1 MECVWNFRTFTLEY
15 VILQDLFTIHFRSN
29 CVNVLVTTTQLVPG
43 LAKTLLYGLG
53 GVFSIENIY
62 SATKIGK
69 FLSIQRKILIFEPWN
84 VISNNV
90 ATQYVINGHI
100 QDILLPVSLKQL

>member
-1 MECVWNFRTFTLEY
+1 MKF
-15 VILQDLFTIHFRSN
+15 LFFCFRSN
-29 CVNVLVTTTQLVPG
+29 CVNVLVTTTQLVPA

-69 FLSIQRKILIFEPWN
+69 YIFLLQSCF
-84 VISNNV
+84 
-90 ATQYVINGHI
+90 
-100 QDILLPVSLKQL
+100 